1 MVKCG
6 GKPCNSGRRITQ
18 FGEAS
23 SRPHESRWVAA
34 GILDMIT
41 AKLKDFSWERM
52 IAAVDAVRERAS
64 RMAAALDRAGIK
76 HAVIGGNAIA
86 AWVARVDV
94 EAVRN
99 TKDVDILVRREDF
112 ERVIKAAQAVGFVY
126 RIVSGVDL
134 FLDGPEGSVR
144 SAVHVVFAREK
155 VRAEYLLP
163 APDVTESEAGPEFTV
178 AALDALVRMKLTS
191 FRLKDKVHLLD
202 LLDVGLID
210 ETWCDRFPPALGKT
224 ARIAGGS
231 GPRTLTFAERT
242 VRFAMETSYGPFKE
256 TATF

>member
-1 MVKCG
+1 MAMG
-6 GKPCNSGRRITQ
+6 GRERVCM
-18 FGEAS
+18 A
-23 SRPHESRWVAA
+23 
-34 GILDMIT
+34 T

-52 IAAVDAVRERAS
+52 TAAVDAVRERA
-64 RMAAALDRAGIK
+64 RRIAVALDGAGIK
-76 HAVIGGNAIA
+76 HAMIGGNAVA

-99 TKDVDILVRREDF
+99 TKDVDILVRRDDF
-112 ERVIKAAQAVGFVY
+112 PRAVKAAQSAGFVY
-126 RIVSGVDL
+126 QNVAGVDL

-155 VRAEYLLP
+155 VRADYLLP

-210 ETWCDRFPPALGKT
+210 ESWCEIF
-224 ARIAGGS
+224 I
-231 GPRTLTFAERT
+231 FAVGTGLPDPILER
-242 VRFAMETSYGPFKE
+242 RQ
-256 TATF
+256 